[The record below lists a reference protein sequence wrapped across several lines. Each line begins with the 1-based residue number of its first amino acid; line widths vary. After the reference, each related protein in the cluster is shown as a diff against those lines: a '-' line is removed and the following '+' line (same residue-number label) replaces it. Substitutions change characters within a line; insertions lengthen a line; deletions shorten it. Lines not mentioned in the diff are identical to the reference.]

1 MDYLRSIDVFSYI
14 LHLYTSNPFYLF
26 MLKEKKSFFERL
38 AGSIS
43 VEDEDD
49 SVDFMSPLPQDEPE
63 EEVPIKHVGSKTT
76 VATGAARPK
85 HMVTEEEPE
94 EDVEIEEGELSVDVY
109 QTNTEIIIEAMVAGV
124 KPEDLHLSITR
135 DMVTIKGRRDG
146 NTSVNHDD
154 YFYKELYWGTFTRT
168 ILLPHEVE
176 IEEAEAVEKH
186 GLLIIRLPKV
196 DKARQTKLKVKS
208 I

>member
-1 MDYLRSIDVFSYI
+1 
-14 LHLYTSNPFYLF
+14 

-49 SVDFMSPLPQDEPE
+49 QIDFTPEQSNDEPE
-63 EEVPIKHVGSKTT
+63 EELPIKHVGTKTT
-76 VATGAARPK
+76 SLPTQSGRPK
-85 HMVTEEEPE
+85 HHVLNEDTDEPE
-94 EDVEIEEGELSVDVY
+94 MEEGELSVDVY
-109 QTNTEIIIEAMVAGV
+109 QTTSEIIIEAMVAGV

-146 NTSVNHDD
+146 NTQVNHDD

>member
-1 MDYLRSIDVFSYI
+1 
-14 LHLYTSNPFYLF
+14 

-43 VEDEDD
+43 VDEEDDHLDFVDHEDEA
-49 SVDFMSPLPQDEPE
+49 
-63 EEVPIKHVGSKTT
+63 EEVPIKHVSKRAEIPAPQ
-76 VATGAARPK
+76 VKPK
-85 HMVTEEEPE
+85 PRHVPVDDDMEEIDP
-94 EDVEIEEGELSVDVY
+94 DMEEGELSVDVY
-109 QTNTEIIIEAMVAGV
+109 QTNNEIIIEAMVAGV

-135 DMVTIKGRRDG
+135 DMVTIKGKRDG
-146 NTSVNHDD
+146 NTQVTHDD

-186 GLLIIRLPKV
+186 GLLIIRLPKI

>member
-1 MDYLRSIDVFSYI
+1 
-14 LHLYTSNPFYLF
+14 

-38 AGSIS
+38 AGSIN
-43 VEDEDD
+43 VDDDDEIVDIDREDD
-49 SVDFMSPLPQDEPE
+49 MNDAE
-63 EEVPIKHVGSKTT
+63 EIPVKSSYKKDSTPAGRSRAKVH
-76 VATGAARPK
+76 
-85 HMVTEEEPE
+85 HTEDDMGE
-94 EDVEIEEGELSVDVY
+94 EDMEEGELSVDVY
-109 QTNTEIIIEAMVAGV
+109 QTPNEIIIEAMVAGV

-146 NTSVNHDD
+146 NTQVTHDD
-154 YFYKELYWGTFTRT
+154 YFYKELYWGSFTRT

>member
-1 MDYLRSIDVFSYI
+1 
-14 LHLYTSNPFYLF
+14 

-43 VEDEDD
+43 VEDEDEQI
-49 SVDFMSPLPQDEPE
+49 DFTPEQIDDEPE
-63 EEVPIKHVGSKTT
+63 EELPIKHVGSK
-76 VATGAARPK
+76 VAPSSTQAARPK
-85 HMVTEEEPE
+85 HVVMNEDTDEPE
-94 EDVEIEEGELSVDVY
+94 MEEGELSVDVY
-109 QTNTEIIIEAMVAGV
+109 QTASEIIIEAMVAGV

-146 NTSVNHDD
+146 NTQVNHDD

-186 GLLIIRLPKV
+186 GLLIVRLPKV

>member
-1 MDYLRSIDVFSYI
+1 
-14 LHLYTSNPFYLF
+14 

-43 VEDEDD
+43 VEDEDE
-49 SVDFMSPLPQDEPE
+49 SVDFVAPHIEDDEPE
-63 EEVPIKHVGSKTT
+63 EEVPVKHVGNKSAL
-76 VATGAARPK
+76 ATQMARPK
-85 HMVTEEEPE
+85 HHVVE
-94 EDVEIEEGELSVDVY
+94 EDHDDEVEAEEGELSVDVY
-109 QTNTEIIIEAMVAGV
+109 QTTSEIIIEAMVAGV

-146 NTSVNHDD
+146 NTQVNHDD

-196 DKARQTKLKVKS
+196 DKARQAKLKVKS

>member
-1 MDYLRSIDVFSYI
+1 
-14 LHLYTSNPFYLF
+14 

-43 VEDEDD
+43 VEEDD
-49 SVDFMSPLPQDEPE
+49 DQVDFTPPRVVEEEIE
-63 EEVPIKHVGSKTT
+63 EEVPIKHVGNKAPQTQ
-76 VATGAARPK
+76 VARPK
-85 HMVTEEEPE
+85 HHVVE
-94 EDVEIEEGELSVDVY
+94 EDDESEPLEEGELSVDVY
-109 QTNTEIIIEAMVAGV
+109 QTGTEIIIEAMVAGV

-146 NTSVNHDD
+146 NTQVNHDD

>member
-1 MDYLRSIDVFSYI
+1 
-14 LHLYTSNPFYLF
+14 

-49 SVDFMSPLPQDEPE
+49 QIDFTPEEVRDEPE
-63 EEVPIKHVGSKTT
+63 EELPIKHVGSKAASSSTQ
-76 VATGAARPK
+76 AARPK
-85 HMVTEEEPE
+85 HHVMNEETDEPE
-94 EDVEIEEGELSVDVY
+94 MEEGELSVDVY
-109 QTNTEIIIEAMVAGV
+109 QTGTEIIIEAMVAGV

-146 NTSVNHDD
+146 NTQVTHDD

>member
-1 MDYLRSIDVFSYI
+1 
-14 LHLYTSNPFYLF
+14 

-43 VEDEDD
+43 VDDEDEQI
-49 SVDFMSPLPQDEPE
+49 DFTPE
-63 EEVPIKHVGSKTT
+63 QELEEEVEEVPIKHQGMRKQETL
-76 VATGAARPK
+76 P
-85 HMVTEEEPE
+85 VTSSLPSRAKPRHLTLDEDMEEVDP
-94 EDVEIEEGELSVDVY
+94 DMEEGELSVDVY
-109 QTNTEIIIEAMVAGV
+109 QTANEIIIEAMVAGV

-146 NTSVNHDD
+146 NTSVTHDD

>member
-1 MDYLRSIDVFSYI
+1 
-14 LHLYTSNPFYLF
+14 

-43 VEDEDD
+43 VDDEDEL
-49 SVDFMSPLPQDEPE
+49 DFIPEEEE
-63 EEVPIKHVGSKTT
+63 EEVPIKHVGKKADVPMPKPRTH
-76 VATGAARPK
+76 VA
-85 HMVTEEEPE
+85 HIQ
-94 EDVEIEEGELSVDVY
+94 EDEDEDIGMEEGELSVDVY
-109 QTNTEIIIEAMVAGV
+109 QTPNEIIIEAMVAGV

-146 NTSVNHDD
+146 NTQVTHDD
-154 YFYKELYWGTFTRT
+154 YFYKELYWGSFTRT

-186 GLLIIRLPKV
+186 GLLIIRLPKL
-196 DKARQTKLKVKS
+196 DKARQAKLKVKS

>member
-1 MDYLRSIDVFSYI
+1 
-14 LHLYTSNPFYLF
+14 

-49 SVDFMSPLPQDEPE
+49 SVDFVSPRIEEEPE
-63 EEVPIKHVGSKTT
+63 EEVSIKHVGQKHT
-76 VATGAARPK
+76 ATQLARPK
-85 HMVTEEEPE
+85 HHVVEEEVDE
-94 EDVEIEEGELSVDVY
+94 EEVDMEEGELSVDVY
-109 QTNTEIIIEAMVAGV
+109 QTSSEIIIEAMVAGV

-146 NTSVNHDD
+146 NTQVNHDD

>member
-1 MDYLRSIDVFSYI
+1 
-14 LHLYTSNPFYLF
+14 

-43 VEDEDD
+43 VEEDD
-49 SVDFMSPLPQDEPE
+49 DQVDFTPEQSSGVE
-63 EEVPIKHVGSKTT
+63 EELPIKHVGSKQTPL
-76 VATGAARPK
+76 ATQAARPK
-85 HMVTEEEPE
+85 HHVVEDEGEEP
-94 EDVEIEEGELSVDVY
+94 DMEEGELSVDVY
-109 QTNTEIIIEAMVAGV
+109 QTSNEIIIEAMVAGV

-146 NTSVNHDD
+146 NTQVNHDD

>member
-1 MDYLRSIDVFSYI
+1 
-14 LHLYTSNPFYLF
+14 

-49 SVDFMSPLPQDEPE
+49 QVDFAGDQVGDEIS
-63 EEVPIKHVGSKTT
+63 EEVPVKHVQSKQ
-76 VATGAARPK
+76 VQISQQARPK
-85 HMVTEEEPE
+85 HHVVQDDDQ
-94 EDVEIEEGELSVDVY
+94 EDIDPTMEEGELSVDVY
-109 QTNTEIIIEAMVAGV
+109 QTGTEIIIEAMVAGV
-124 KPEDLHLSITR
+124 KPDDLHLSITR

-146 NTSVNHDD
+146 NTQVNHDD

-176 IEEAEAVEKH
+176 IEEIGRAHV
-186 GLLIIRLPKV
+186 
-196 DKARQTKLKVKS
+196 
-208 I
+208 

>member
-1 MDYLRSIDVFSYI
+1 
-14 LHLYTSNPFYLF
+14 

-43 VEDEDD
+43 VDDEDEE
-49 SVDFMSPLPQDEPE
+49 VDFTPKREPVE
-63 EEVPIKHVGSKTT
+63 EENEEAPIKHQGLRKQETT
-76 VATGAARPK
+76 LDAVPTRAKPRHLTLD
-85 HMVTEEEPE
+85 
-94 EDVEIEEGELSVDVY
+94 EDEKEIDPDVEEGELSVDVY
-109 QTNTEIIIEAMVAGV
+109 QTVNEIIIEAMVAGV

-146 NTSVNHDD
+146 NTSITQDD

>member
-1 MDYLRSIDVFSYI
+1 
-14 LHLYTSNPFYLF
+14 

-43 VEDEDD
+43 VEEEDD
-49 SVDFMSPLPQDEPE
+49 QVDFTPEQADDIIE
-63 EEVPIKHVGSKTT
+63 EELPIKHVGSKQLPVSQT
-76 VATGAARPK
+76 ARPK
-85 HMVTEEEPE
+85 HHIVEEESEEPE
-94 EDVEIEEGELSVDVY
+94 MEEGELSVDVY
-109 QTNTEIIIEAMVAGV
+109 QTASEIIIEAMVAGV

-146 NTSVNHDD
+146 NTQVNHDD

>member
-1 MDYLRSIDVFSYI
+1 
-14 LHLYTSNPFYLF
+14 

-38 AGSIS
+38 AGSIN
-43 VEDEDD
+43 VDDEDEVLDID
-49 SVDFMSPLPQDEPE
+49 QE
-63 EEVPIKHVGSKTT
+63 EMEELPIKHVGEK
-76 VATGAARPK
+76 GKLPQPK
-85 HMVTEEEPE
+85 GKLQPISLDDEEPL
-94 EDVEIEEGELSVDVY
+94 EEGELSVDVY
-109 QTNTEIIIEAMVAGV
+109 QTNNEIIIEAMVAGV

-146 NTSVNHDD
+146 NTQVTHDD
-154 YFYKELYWGTFTRT
+154 YFYKELYWGSFSRT

-196 DKARQTKLKVKS
+196 DKARQAKLKVKS

>member
-1 MDYLRSIDVFSYI
+1 
-14 LHLYTSNPFYLF
+14 

-43 VEDEDD
+43 VDDEDE
-49 SVDFMSPLPQDEPE
+49 PLDIMPE
-63 EEVPIKHVGSKTT
+63 EEEYEEEIPVQSGSKAKMSSPMSKNRTH
-76 VATGAARPK
+76 VA
-85 HMVTEEEPE
+85 HIQDDEEM
-94 EDVEIEEGELSVDVY
+94 DMEEGELSVDVY
-109 QTNTEIIIEAMVAGV
+109 QTPSEIIIEAMVAGV

-146 NTSVNHDD
+146 NTQVTHDD
-154 YFYKELYWGTFTRT
+154 YFYKELYWGSFTRS

>member
-1 MDYLRSIDVFSYI
+1 
-14 LHLYTSNPFYLF
+14 

-49 SVDFMSPLPQDEPE
+49 SVDFTPEQVEAEE
-63 EEVPIKHVGSKTT
+63 EEVPIKHIGTKTQPAA
-76 VATGAARPK
+76 ATPTRARI
-85 HMVTEEEPE
+85 HHTTIDDDHQE
-94 EDVEIEEGELSVDVY
+94 EDTEMEEGELSVDVY
-109 QTNTEIIIEAMVAGV
+109 QTQNEIIIEAMVAGV
-124 KPEDLHLSITR
+124 KPEDLHISITR
-135 DMVTIKGRRDG
+135 DMVTVRGRRDG
-146 NTSVNHDD
+146 NTSVTHDD

>member
-1 MDYLRSIDVFSYI
+1 
-14 LHLYTSNPFYLF
+14 

-43 VEDEDD
+43 VEEDEDD
-49 SVDFMSPLPQDEPE
+49 KVDFSPKQEEDEFEEELPIKHSGIKAPPSHVMARPKHHVIEEEPE
-63 EEVPIKHVGSKTT
+63 EEVE
-76 VATGAARPK
+76 
-85 HMVTEEEPE
+85 M
-94 EDVEIEEGELSVDVY
+94 EEGELSVDVY
-109 QTNTEIIIEAMVAGV
+109 QTANEIIIEAMVAGV

-146 NTSVNHDD
+146 NTQVNHDD

>member
-1 MDYLRSIDVFSYI
+1 
-14 LHLYTSNPFYLF
+14 

-43 VEDEDD
+43 VDDEDD
-49 SVDFMSPLPQDEPE
+49 QVDFTPEQEVEEEDEA
-63 EEVPIKHVGSKTT
+63 EEVPIKHPTMRRQET
-76 VATGAARPK
+76 PVA
-85 HMVTEEEPE
+85 VTPTRAKPRHLTLDEDMEEVDP
-94 EDVEIEEGELSVDVY
+94 DMEEGELSVDVY
-109 QTNTEIIIEAMVAGV
+109 QTANEIIIEAMVAGV

-146 NTSVNHDD
+146 NTQVTHDD

>member
-1 MDYLRSIDVFSYI
+1 
-14 LHLYTSNPFYLF
+14 

-43 VEDEDD
+43 VDEDD
-49 SVDFMSPLPQDEPE
+49 EPVNFSKQIEDEEDDEEIDDF
-63 EEVPIKHVGSKTT
+63 PIKHSASKKKEELPISK
-76 VATGAARPK
+76 ARPNRVV
-85 HMVTEEEPE
+85 HTTND
-94 EDVEIEEGELSVDVY
+94 EDGEVDVEEGELSVDVY
-109 QTNTEIIIEAMVAGV
+109 QTPTEIIIEAMVAGV

-146 NTSVNHDD
+146 NTQISGDD

-186 GLLIIRLPKV
+186 GLLIIRLPKI

>member
-1 MDYLRSIDVFSYI
+1 
-14 LHLYTSNPFYLF
+14 

-43 VEDEDD
+43 VDDEDEPI
-49 SVDFMSPLPQDEPE
+49 VDFDHEEDEGE
-63 EEVPIKHVGSKTT
+63 ELPIKHVGNKAKLSMPASKTRI
-76 VATGAARPK
+76 A
-85 HMVTEEEPE
+85 HIEDDEEV
-94 EDVEIEEGELSVDVY
+94 DMEEGELSVDVY
-109 QTNTEIIIEAMVAGV
+109 QTSNELIIEAMVAGV

-146 NTSVNHDD
+146 NTQVTHDD
-154 YFYKELYWGTFTRT
+154 YFYKELYWGSFTRT

>member
-1 MDYLRSIDVFSYI
+1 
-14 LHLYTSNPFYLF
+14 

-49 SVDFMSPLPQDEPE
+49 QIDFTPEQDEVE
-63 EEVPIKHVGSKTT
+63 EEVPIKHIGTKTT
-76 VATGAARPK
+76 PVPQAAPARSRIHHTTP
-85 HMVTEEEPE
+85 EEEVGE
-94 EDVEIEEGELSVDVY
+94 EETEMEEGELSVDVY
-109 QTNTEIIIEAMVAGV
+109 QTQNEIIIEAMVAGV
-124 KPEDLHLSITR
+124 KPEDLHISITR
-135 DMVTIKGRRDG
+135 DMVTVRGRRDG
-146 NTSVNHDD
+146 NTSVTHDD

-186 GLLIIRLPKV
+186 GLLIVRLPKV

>member
-1 MDYLRSIDVFSYI
+1 
-14 LHLYTSNPFYLF
+14 

-43 VEDEDD
+43 VDDEDEPVNFSKHIEEDD
-49 SVDFMSPLPQDEPE
+49 E
-63 EEVPIKHVGSKTT
+63 EETEDFPIKHSASKKKEELPISKS
-76 VATGAARPK
+76 RPTRVV
-85 HMVTEEEPE
+85 HSIEDSE
-94 EDVEIEEGELSVDVY
+94 EDDVDVEEGELSVDVY
-109 QTNTEIIIEAMVAGV
+109 QTPTEIIIEAMVAGV

-146 NTSVNHDD
+146 NTQISGDD

-186 GLLIIRLPKV
+186 GLLIIRLPKI